1 KKIPINTT
9 YGGRMSIIINYNMQA
24 LHTRHQLGA
33 NEGQNVEG
41 EIDAVNTTEIGLT
54 KEVDLNKDIVKIQR
68 NEDTNVIKGS
78 DDVFA
83 VEVDDR
89 GTGAKE
95 GDRKSVV

>member
-1 KKIPINTT
+1 M
-9 YGGRMSIIINYNMQA
+9 GIIINHNISA

-54 KEVDLNKDIVKIQR
+54 KEVDLNKDIVKIQG
-68 NEDTNVIKGS
+68 NEDTNVIKDS

-95 GDRKSVV
+95 GTDSK